1 MIGLGVLATGSGAAA
16 LTGAT
21 LSNTVSPTADFRVNV
36 EGGLVVEKG
45 GSFPPSDGSSD
56 VSSGFGGSAD
66 NSNVK
71 FINSSNSDSQVFGDL
86 DGETSF
92 AAVAD
97 DEQNG
102 ALNIGIAIPFG
113 NIPDTDGSNKSFEF
127 PDLLKITNNAPE
139 NTDVAVAFGDDITG
153 TNGSDA
159 SASTTD
165 TENGFDETADGGLS
179 NPAVSETGNGSS
191 PTQLSYD
198 EVAEMFQFT
207 TDGTAAN
214 AISPPGASGGSNT
227 NQNEAASVTVNSNGG
242 TQAVHLNVE
251 ISTATGQKIHDYV
264 SEESL
269 DTNGGHFSLVD
280 QIFVGSSDAT
290 AL

>member
-1 MIGLGVLATGSGAAA
+1 
-16 LTGAT
+16 
-21 LSNTVSPTADFRVNV
+21 VNV

-45 GSFPPSDGSSD
+45 ASFPASDGSTTINS
-56 VSSGFGGSAD
+56 FGGSPD
-66 NSNVK
+66 NSGVE
-71 FINSSNSDSQVFGDL
+71 FINSTNSGSTVFNDL
-86 DGETSF
+86 DGKTSF

-102 ALNIGIAIPFG
+102 ALHIGIAIPFG
-113 NIPDTDGSNKSFEF
+113 NIPDTNGSAKSFEF

-165 TENGFDETADGGLS
+165 AENGFDETADGGLT
-179 NPAVSETGNGSS
+179 NPAVSETGSASS

-198 EVAEMFQFT
+198 EVAQMFQFT

-227 NQNEAASVTVNSNGG
+227 NQNEAASVTVNSDGG

-269 DTNGGHFSLVD
+269 DANGGHFSLVD
-280 QIFVGSSDAT
+280 QIFVGSSDVT